1 MINLICIL
9 SGLESA
15 LKGDKVDAF
24 INVAGGWAGGNAA
37 HKGMFFS
44 IFKLMYWYH
53 ASFSNNDIKKTQFKG
68 LKVIIRWQMQ
78 GKASQF

>member
-37 HKGMFFS
+37 HKGMVFFN
-44 IFKLMYWYH
+44 F
-53 ASFSNNDIKKTQFKG
+53 
-68 LKVIIRWQMQ
+68 
-78 GKASQF
+78 